1 MTCPIPHD
9 EAQRLA
15 VLHELRWLDSG
26 PEPVFDA
33 LTRLAS
39 TLLDV
44 PIAVVSLVDTSR
56 QWFKSRVGL
65 DAAETTREAAFCA
78 HAIMGTD
85 TFVVGDARDDQR
97 FADNPLV
104 TGDPHIRAYAGVPLT
119 SIDGHA
125 LGTLCAIDREPRQFS
140 DRELDILRDLA
151 SIARH
156 QIVSLEQ
163 QRRAETLASRT
174 VVAADDGARLM
185 HAMVEHAGIG
195 IAMVGLDGAWLRVNP
210 KMAEILGRTREDLMS
225 RTFQEITH
233 PDDLDEDMDL
243 VQQLLAGT
251 FTSYALEKRYLKP
264 DGSIVWGNLTVSLVR
279 DAQGSPAYFVSL
291 VEDISQR
298 QAAEEALRQLRRQ
311 LEERVAERTADLQ
324 AVLAHAHDAYICI
337 DEAGVVVEWN
347 RQAEATFGWKRHEA
361 LGGHLDTL
369 IIPPAFRER
378 HRQGIH
384 RAAVAGRARV
394 LNHRFELPAMRRD
407 GSEFACELSITELHS
422 QSRGRFFAAFLQDIS
437 ARKQAEREIAES
449 HEALKQLNHEQHLML
464 DNDLIGIA
472 KLKQRTI
479 VWNNL
484 ALERMLGF
492 EPEELVGQPSRVLY
506 ADPEAHEQLGRE
518 AYPVLQAGG
527 TYRMQIELVRR
538 GGERIWVDVS
548 GAMLSAEREE
558 SLWMLQDISAMKRHQ
573 QRVEG
578 LAFHD
583 ALTGLPNRP
592 LLLDRI
598 QQAIATARRS
608 DRQVAVCFADLNG
621 FKAVNDQHGHDAGD
635 ELLRVVAARLQECAR
650 ASDTVA
656 RLGGDE
662 FVLLLTAL
670 EQEDD
675 AAAVVHRVEASL
687 ERPVTLSSGA
697 SVRISSSF
705 GIALGPR
712 DGDDPATLIAAADA
726 AMYLRKRQRRARDAG
741 FVDSSHCPAS
751 VI

>member
-1 MTCPIPHD
+1 LTCPIPHD

-291 VEDISQR
+291 IEDISQR

-324 AVLAHAHDAYICI
+324 AVLAQI
-337 DEAGVVVEWN
+337 
-347 RQAEATFGWKRHEA
+347 
-361 LGGHLDTL
+361 
-369 IIPPAFRER
+369 
-378 HRQGIH
+378 
-384 RAAVAGRARV
+384 GRAHV
-394 LNHRFELPAMRRD
+394 
-407 GSEFACELSITELHS
+407 
-422 QSRGRFFAAFLQDIS
+422 
-437 ARKQAEREIAES
+437 
-449 HEALKQLNHEQHLML
+449 
-464 DNDLIGIA
+464 
-472 KLKQRTI
+472 
-479 VWNNL
+479 
-484 ALERMLGF
+484 
-492 EPEELVGQPSRVLY
+492 
-506 ADPEAHEQLGRE
+506 
-518 AYPVLQAGG
+518 
-527 TYRMQIELVRR
+527 
-538 GGERIWVDVS
+538 
-548 GAMLSAEREE
+548 
-558 SLWMLQDISAMKRHQ
+558 
-573 QRVEG
+573 
-578 LAFHD
+578 
-583 ALTGLPNRP
+583 
-592 LLLDRI
+592 
-598 QQAIATARRS
+598 
-608 DRQVAVCFADLNG
+608 
-621 FKAVNDQHGHDAGD
+621 
-635 ELLRVVAARLQECAR
+635 
-650 ASDTVA
+650 
-656 RLGGDE
+656 
-662 FVLLLTAL
+662 
-670 EQEDD
+670 
-675 AAAVVHRVEASL
+675 
-687 ERPVTLSSGA
+687 
-697 SVRISSSF
+697 
-705 GIALGPR
+705 
-712 DGDDPATLIAAADA
+712 
-726 AMYLRKRQRRARDAG
+726 
-741 FVDSSHCPAS
+741 
-751 VI
+751 